1 MNLNEW
7 LVANKPNF
15 GSDYEILFAENVLP
29 LVAALSLDSIA
40 VQYPFQDMDKKQRYC
55 DFVIRE
61 NDDVR
66 IAIEIDGYDKR
77 GTGTGM
83 SHSDFIDWQ
92 RRQSA
97 LTSQGWYVL
106 RFANRDVR
114 DNPQRCAE
122 HISLLLKRSRGKSS
136 HKELSTEETKRLNAL
151 NNEQIKTISDLGEEI
166 KRLEALAEEQSQ
178 KIVGQKKDIDPMKHA
193 ITAFT
198 AVIFA
203 LVILIVWLMSGG
215 FSPGQHTVASQSAS
229 PAPQPAMISEPST
242 VAVYKQ
248 PPVVQTP
255 ADAACNNPIP
265 WQQARANIGRTVAVV
280 GPLMKVTTPNTVQGN
295 PTWIDIGG
303 VFPSTQRLSV
313 IIWGDKKNEFPSV
326 SSGQLVGRSV
336 CIIGLIE
343 SYKGNPQIVMTTAS
357 QFNVF

>member
-7 LVANKPNF
+7 LVANKPKF

-77 GTGTGM
+77 GTGMGM
-83 SHSDFIDWQ
+83 SHSEFIDWQ

-122 HISLLLKRSRGKSS
+122 HISLLLKRSRSKSS
-136 HKELSTEETKRLNAL
+136 HKELSAAEKNRLDELTKA
-151 NNEQIKTISDLGEEI
+151 QIKTIADLGEEI
-166 KRLEALAEEQSQ
+166 KRLEALAEEQSK
-178 KIVGQKKDIDPMKHA
+178 KIDGQDALAKGQIEEIERQNALAKEQIAEIGQQKKDIDPMKHA

-198 AVIFA
+198 AVIVA
-203 LVILIVWLMSGG
+203 LVILIVWLSGG
-215 FSPGQHTVASQSAS
+215 FRPVAPPKFASHTSAS
-229 PAPQPAMISEPST
+229 
-242 VAVYKQ
+242 
-248 PPVVQTP
+248 
-255 ADAACNNPIP
+255 DAH
-265 WQQARANIGRTVAVV
+265 RT
-280 GPLMKVTTPNTVQGN
+280 KH
-295 PTWIDIGG
+295 
-303 VFPSTQRLSV
+303 
-313 IIWGDKKNEFPSV
+313 
-326 SSGQLVGRSV
+326 
-336 CIIGLIE
+336 
-343 SYKGNPQIVMTTAS
+343 
-357 QFNVF
+357 